1 MTNATFV
8 TKDQRE
14 LTAEQAVIELLQR
27 VSALEV
33 ELRRTQARLEWFE
46 REGA

>member
-14 LTAEQAVIELLQR
+14 LTAEEAVIELLQR
-27 VSALEV
+27 VSALEA
-33 ELRRTQARLEWFE
+33 ELSRTKARLEWVE
-46 REGA
+46 RTGA

>member
-1 MTNATFV
+1 MTKATFV

-27 VSALEV
+27 VSVLEA
-33 ELRRTQARLEWFE
+33 ELSRTQQRLEWFE

>member
-1 MTNATFV
+1 MSKVTFV
-8 TKDQRE
+8 TKEQRE

-27 VSALEV
+27 VSTLEAD
-33 ELRRTQARLEWFE
+33 LNRTKARLEWFE

>member
-1 MTNATFV
+1 MTKVTFI

-14 LTAEQAVIELLQR
+14 LTADQAVVELLQR
-27 VSALEV
+27 VSALEA
-33 ELRRTQARLEWFE
+33 ELSRTQARLEWFE